1 MFKFAENALENN
13 HIYQKNAYLAKEE
26 TDKIAGSKG
35 YNWKYFTADTSG
47 KILTRLVSI
56 RGIKH

>member
-1 MFKFAENALENN
+1 MFKFAESALENN
-13 HIYQKNAYLAKEE
+13 IYQKNAYLAKGE

-47 KILTRLVSI
+47 ENT
-56 RGIKH
+56 H

>member
-1 MFKFAENALENN
+1 MFKFTESALENN
-13 HIYQKNAYLAKEE
+13 HIYQKNVCLAKGE

-47 KILTRLVSI
+47 KNT
-56 RGIKH
+56 H